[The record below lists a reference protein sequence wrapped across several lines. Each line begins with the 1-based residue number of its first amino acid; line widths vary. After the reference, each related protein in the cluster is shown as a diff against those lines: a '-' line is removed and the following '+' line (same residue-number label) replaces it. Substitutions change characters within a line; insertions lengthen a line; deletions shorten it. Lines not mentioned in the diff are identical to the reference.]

1 MAPGRDGR
9 RPRRTWPQR
18 LLITFNIAMVMA
30 TLGLAAALGYANDKL
45 EQVQHLDLGTGV
57 LDPAA
62 EDPGEPQNYLLV
74 GTDSAARLDESDPAA
89 RADEGVLSDTI
100 MVLRVDPD
108 ETQAQLLSF
117 PRDLWVNIPDWGES
131 KINAALSAG
140 RDSLIATIQE
150 NFGIPINHY
159 VEVDFLGFQE
169 LVEAV
174 DGVPVYFDKPL
185 RDTHTGLNV
194 TSTGC
199 VTLSPDQALA
209 YARSR
214 YLQYYEDGG
223 WYYDGTGDF
232 GRISR
237 QQDFIRRTIQRAIDK
252 GVRNPLTLN
261 TLINAGISSVSLDDT
276 LVVDDLLQLGRRF
289 RSFDPEQ
296 LRTMALD
303 VYLDSVG
310 EISIVRMVDNEANQ
324 ARLNIFRGVAGPDA
338 GAGAADAA
346 SVGITTLNGTGTG
359 GQATE
364 VAAAFANLGFDTSP
378 GIDDAERF
386 DFAQTVIRYKA
397 GDEANAQFVASQ
409 LVAGAQLEQVADT
422 GLANVQVITGL
433 DFAGVKPTLVPPTT
447 AAPSPSTPSPTTT
460 LPDLPT
466 TTVLGEVPQAPEGE
480 SC

>member
-1 MAPGRDGR
+1 
-9 RPRRTWPQR
+9 
-18 LLITFNIAMVMA
+18 
-30 TLGLAAALGYANDKL
+30 
-45 EQVQHLDLGTGV
+45 
-57 LDPAA
+57 
-62 EDPGEPQNYLLV
+62 
-74 GTDSAARLDESDPAA
+74 
-89 RADEGVLSDTI
+89 
-100 MVLRVDPD
+100 
-108 ETQAQLLSF
+108 
-117 PRDLWVNIPDWGES
+117 VNIPNWGES

-174 DGVPVYFDKPL
+174 DGVPIYFDKPL

-199 VTLSPDQALA
+199 VTLSADQALA

-214 YLQYYEDGG
+214 YLQYYEDGA
-223 WYYDGTGDF
+223 WHYDGTSDL

-237 QQDFIRRTIQRAIDK
+237 QQDFIRRAIQRAIDK

-261 TLINAGISSVSLDDT
+261 TLINAGLNSVSLDDT
-276 LVVDDLLQLGRRF
+276 LVVDDLLRLGRRF

-296 LRTMALD
+296 LRTMSLD

-310 EISIVRMVDNEANQ
+310 EISIVRMVDNDANQ
-324 ARLNIFRGVAGPDA
+324 TRLNIFRGVAGPDA
-338 GAGAADAA
+338 GVGAADAA
-346 SVGITTLNGTGTG
+346 SVGITTLNGTGTT

-364 VAAAFANLGFDTSP
+364 VATGLSGLGFDTSP
-378 GIDDAERF
+378 GTGDAERF

-397 GDEANAQFVASQ
+397 GDEAYAQFVASQ

-422 GLANVQVITGL
+422 GTADVQVITGL
-433 DFAGVKPTLVPPTT
+433 DYTGLAPTLVPPATT
-447 AAPSPSTPSPTTT
+447 VPPPSTPTPSTT